1 MSALPPK
8 ADIDRVRR
16 DVRLAKSG
24 HSAPRQELAL
34 FDQLIS
40 APAQIERHGNAKGL
54 RSLEVDD

>member
-1 MSALPPK
+1 MVMSALCEK
-8 ADIDRVRR
+8 QTFGA
-16 DVRLAKSG
+16 A
-24 HSAPRQELAL
+24 AETAL